1 MLKNIPE
8 IISPELMKAMMEM
21 GHGDELVIADGNY
34 PAYSQGVK
42 VIDGDGHLVIDYL
55 KAILQFFPLDS
66 FTDHPA
72 ILMEVVDGDP
82 TVPTVWED
90 YKDAIAAEGYSKD
103 LVANIDRFD
112 FYDRSKTASLII
124 STSDR
129 ALYGNIILKKGVV

>member
-8 IISPELMKAMMEM
+8 ILSPDLVKAMMEM

-55 KAILQFFPLDS
+55 KAILMFLPLDS
-66 FTDHPA
+66 YSDYSA
-72 ILMEVVDGDP
+72 ILMEVVAGDP
-82 TVPTVWED
+82 TVPTVWD
-90 YKDAIAAEGYSKD
+90 GYKEVIVEEGYNEE
-103 LVANIDRFD
+103 VVTNIDRFD
-112 FYDRSKTASLII
+112 FYDRSTKASLII

>member
-8 IISPELMKAMMEM
+8 IISPDLMKAMMEM

-34 PAYSQGVK
+34 PAFSQGVK

-55 KAILQFFPLDS
+55 KAILKFFPLDS
-66 FTDHPA
+66 YSTHSA
-72 ILMEVVDGDP
+72 ILMEVVEGDP
-82 TVPTVWED
+82 TVPTVWDD
-90 YKDAIAAEGYSKD
+90 YKAVIGNEGYEP
-103 LVANIDRFD
+103 LVVANIDRFD
-112 FYDRSKTASLII
+112 FYDRSKTASIII